1 MGFEN
6 RHIIQNILLY
16 ELMHSSVLFV
26 EIPAE
31 HIALVSH
38 RYFNIPGPK
47 HITYEPE
54 QGSHTTNDEQLKKKL
69 RKGNIDKNM
78 LQQTLIN
85 TDDSKK
91 QFSEY
96 QDWSL

>member
-1 MGFEN
+1 
-6 RHIIQNILLY
+6 
-16 ELMHSSVLFV
+16 MHSGVLFA

-69 RKGNIDKNM
+69 KKGNISKSM

>member
-1 MGFEN
+1 
-6 RHIIQNILLY
+6 
-16 ELMHSSVLFV
+16 MHSSVLFV

-54 QGSHTTNDEQLKKKL
+54 QGSHTTNDEQLKKKKKL
-69 RKGNIDKNM
+69 KKRKYFQKHATADF
-78 LQQTLIN
+78 
-85 TDDSKK
+85 D
-91 QFSEY
+91 
-96 QDWSL
+96 